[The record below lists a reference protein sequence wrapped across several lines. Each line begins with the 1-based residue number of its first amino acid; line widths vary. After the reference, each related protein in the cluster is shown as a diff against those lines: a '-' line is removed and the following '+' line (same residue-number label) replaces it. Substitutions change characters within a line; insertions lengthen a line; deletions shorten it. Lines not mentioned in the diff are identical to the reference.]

1 MKREEQLNLKIDSRN
16 VQMTPRWK
24 TEIEKRVAALEP
36 DTLRPTHTR
45 VTLTK
50 NPHHKKG
57 DDNAEALV
65 VLSLPRKHTITARK
79 EAKTFEEAIRA
90 AFSAAQTEMRKLQEK
105 RSIVEEREP
114 DLPLHGVISKLF
126 QEKGYGFILQDGGG
140 EVYFHRNVLNA
151 VDFEKLEDGEEVA
164 FDIRSSEKGL
174 QATKITLT
182 QLRK

>member
-1 MKREEQLNLKIDSRN
+1 MKREEPLDLKIDSRN

-24 TEIEKRVAALEP
+24 TEIEKRVAALGT
-36 DTLRPTHTR
+36 DMMRPTHVR
-45 VTLTK
+45 VMLTK

-57 DDNAEALV
+57 DDNTEALV

-90 AFSAAQTEMRKLQEK
+90 AFSAAETEMRKLQEK
-105 RSIVEEREP
+105 RSSIEDREP

-140 EVYFHRNVLNA
+140 EVYFHRNVLNG
-151 VDFEKLEDGEEVA
+151 VGFEKLEDGTEVA
-164 FDIRSSEKGL
+164 FDIKSSEKGL
-174 QATKITLT
+174 QATKVSLT
-182 QLRK
+182 QLHK